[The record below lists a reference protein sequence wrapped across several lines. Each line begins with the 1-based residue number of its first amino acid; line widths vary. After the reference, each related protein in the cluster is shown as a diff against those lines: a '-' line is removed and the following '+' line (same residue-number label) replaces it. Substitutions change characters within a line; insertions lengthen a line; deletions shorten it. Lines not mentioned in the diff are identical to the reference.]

1 MKIRIQKTSGRR
13 QDRRTDG
20 PVSVLESSS
29 EADARQ
35 ALDIIDHALDSAAYG
50 CGWDGLIIHTSNNA
64 DADAGHEEDWSDGAP
79 DGWEEASSDIESVM
93 GLFDHAPA
101 WDGAPT
107 RWDGNNHSECPIWA
121 WACANNAL
129 APQQGEAWEAVFD
142 NACAYPTV
150 TAREGWTLI
159 ADWGDGINSGLCVD
173 APEGVEL
180 ENGELVADLDDDA
193 ACAWLDA
200 IGDLD
205 GYHLDVAECD
215 GYHALFAR
223 TDALAAAA
231 AMLSKIGG

>member
-20 PVSVLESSS
+20 PVSVLESTS
-29 EADARQ
+29 EADAQQ
-35 ALDIIDHALDSAAYG
+35 ALSIIDDALDAAAYG
-50 CGWDGLIIHTSNNA
+50 HGWEGLLVHTSNDSGA
-64 DADAGHEEDWSDGAP
+64 DPESGADWSDGAP
-79 DGWEEASSDIESVM
+79 DGWGEAPSDIESIM

-129 APQQGEAWEAVFD
+129 APQQGKAWEAVFD
-142 NACAYPTV
+142 NDSACPTV

-159 ADWGDGINSGLCVD
+159 AEWGDGISGLCID

-180 ENGELVADLDDDA
+180 GDGELVADLDDDD

-205 GYHLDVAECD
+205 GYHLNFAECD

-231 AMLSKIGG
+231 TMLSKIGG